1 MNDWY
6 RLGIIVLVFAVQHFL
21 STRNERYLGSIIPIA
36 YFVFLLYIQTTG
48 MVDWSIL
55 KLILLIIVG
64 EAFLIGYWIS
74 GRKIVANKT
83 QKELEKMKAREI

>member
-21 STRNERYLGSIIPIA
+21 STRNERYLGSIIPIGYLA
-36 YFVFLLYIQTTG
+36 FILYVYTTDI
-48 MVDWSIL
+48 VDWSIL
-55 KLILLIIVG
+55 KLALYFILG